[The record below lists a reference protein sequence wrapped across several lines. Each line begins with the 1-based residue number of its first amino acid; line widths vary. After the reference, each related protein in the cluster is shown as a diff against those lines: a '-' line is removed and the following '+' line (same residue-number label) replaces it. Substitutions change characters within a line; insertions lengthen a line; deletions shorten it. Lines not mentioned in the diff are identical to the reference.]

1 VTDEA
6 RGVDDELIRGLLE
19 RRIADTR
26 LLEVE
31 P

>member
-1 VTDEA
+1 VRSPILTGD
-6 RGVDDELIRGLLE
+6 LIRGLLE